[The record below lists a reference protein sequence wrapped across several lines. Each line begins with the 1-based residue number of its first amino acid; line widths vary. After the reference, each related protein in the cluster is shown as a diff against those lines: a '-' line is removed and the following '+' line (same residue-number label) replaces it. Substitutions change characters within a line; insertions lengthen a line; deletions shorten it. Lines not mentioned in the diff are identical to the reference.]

1 MLCFFLQNTGQIILS
16 RDTENPDI
24 IRIPVI
30 VSDDAVPS
38 VRRSV
43 TTTIVVVPGREK
55 PGPSFT
61 TELYRSTVKENS
73 LPGTLVGTVSLGV
86 TDENARFYIVG
97 CDSERGKERGLFA
110 VDQTS
115 GQIRTIRKIDREMEG
130 NKITLQIVALTG
142 DDTMSGCKVRRN

>member
-1 MLCFFLQNTGQIILS
+1 M
-16 RDTENPDI
+16 
-24 IRIPVI
+24 
-30 VSDDAVPS
+30 PS
-38 VRRSV
+38 VRRSA

-73 LPGTLVGTVSLGV
+73 PPGTLVGTVSLGV

-110 VDQTS
+110 VDQTT

-142 DDTMSGCKVRRN
+142 DDTMSGCKVRQN